1 MAEDDKG
8 VRYTHS
14 TLRRESRPVYGVTQP
29 IKETRTGHEGLENTM
44 QTSLWGIAN
53 KAAQD
58 KSYRFRNL
66 YGLLTASAL
75 LWCWEFI
82 NKRAAAGVDRESA
95 EQYEQNLTAN
105 VINLAAS
112 VKGGWYRAKLVLRKY
127 IPKLNGKL
135 RPLGIPAIADK
146 LLQLAVAK
154 ILEAIYEQDFLQ
166 CSYGYRPG
174 TGAHKA
180 IKDLS
185 AVLRSGRCQYVV
197 EADIKGFFDNIDHNK
212 LLNMLMVRIDD
223 KPLLKLIRRW
233 LKAGILDTD
242 GQVLHPVTGTPQ
254 GGIISPILAN
264 VYLHYVLDVWFDEVV
279 KAHCKGSA
287 YLCRYADDFVCVFEL
302 ESDARRFYKV
312 LPKRLAKFGLEV
324 AADKTKI
331 LQFDRKSK
339 QRFEFL
345 GFEFY
350 RGKGR
355 QGYKVLQRRTSRKKY
370 KAALVNFAAWC
381 KTHCHLPKPVLFAKL
396 NQKLRGYWQYYG
408 IRGNYKSLHDFF
420 HHIRKI
426 LYKWLNR
433 RSQKRSY
440 NIAGFRALLEDF
452 RLIKPRICHNF

>member
-1 MAEDDKG
+1 VDK
-8 VRYTHS
+8 V
-14 TLRRESRPVYGVTQP
+14 VQP
-29 IKETRTGHEGLENTM
+29 AKETRTGHEELDITM
-44 QTSLWGIAN
+44 QTSLRGIAN

-58 KSYRFRNL
+58 KSHRFRNL
-66 YGLLTASAL
+66 ISLLTIEFL
-75 LWCWEFI
+75 LWCWQFV

-95 EQYEQNLTAN
+95 SEYALRLEYNVENLVAG
-105 VINLAAS
+105 

-146 LLQLAVAK
+146 LLQTAVAK

-174 TGAHKA
+174 TGAHQAVKA
-180 IKDLS
+180 LS
-185 AVLRSGRCQYVV
+185 AELRAGRCQYVV

-242 GQVLHPVTGTPQ
+242 GQVLHPATGTPQ
-254 GGIISPILAN
+254 GGIVSPILAN
-264 VYLHYVLDVWFDEVV
+264 VYLHYALDVWFDEVV

-302 ESDARRFYKV
+302 ESDARRFYEA

-331 LQFDRKSK
+331 LQFDRNSK

-355 QGYKVLQRRTSRKKY
+355 QGYNVLQRRTSRKKLN
-370 KAALVNFAAWC
+370 AALANFKQWLN
-381 KTHCHLPKPVLFAKL
+381 KNRYLPIPVLFAKL
-396 NQKLRGYWQYYG
+396 NQKLRGYWNYYG
-408 IRGNYKSLHDFF
+408 IRTNLKSLGEYYRRFKD
-420 HHIRKI
+420 I
-426 LYKWLNR
+426 LKSRLNR
-433 RSQKRSY
+433 RSHRRSY
-440 NIAGFRALLEDF
+440 SKSGFWALLKDF
-452 RLIKPRICHNF
+452 PLAKPRICHDF